1 MSLLDARGVPIA
13 AGDTVIY
20 GFGVGRSVAMA
31 EAVVL
36 DAHQGPVDGG
46 MGTPLSCAYGCHW
59 PCNRSSVSLTPSGR
73 VRLRIVRRS
82 YASGSKPV
90 VDVAGDRLVVLK
102 NGPVPGLPGRRP
114 TLPESL
120 LPTQD
125 EEERQRIE
133 NLLKIYTANLRATEV
148 PARHYYEGWSL
159 ERFHAYAANR
169 LKELREELKKHDER
183 TT

>member
-1 MSLLDARGVPIA
+1 MSESSQAGSLIDARGIPIT

-31 EAVVL
+31 EGVVL
-36 DAHQGPVDGG
+36 AEKEGYP
-46 MGTPLSCAYGCHW
+46 M
-59 PCNRSSVSLTPSGR
+59 PSQTKTGR
-73 VRLRIVRRS
+73 IRIRVIRRS

-102 NGPVPGLPGRRP
+102 QNDYPGGLWPYLPP
-114 TLPESL
+114 SL

-133 NLLKIYTANLRATEV
+133 NLLKIYTADLRATDV

-159 ERFHAYAANR
+159 ERFHAFAADR
-169 LKELREELKKHDER
+169 LKELREELRKHDER
-183 TT
+183 TA

>member
-1 MSLLDARGVPIA
+1 MPESSQAGSLLDARGVPIT

-31 EAVVL
+31 EGVVL
-36 DAHQGPVDGG
+36 AEKEGYP
-46 MGTPLSCAYGCHW
+46 M
-59 PCNRSSVSLTPSGR
+59 PSQTKTGR
-73 VRLRIVRRS
+73 IRIRVIRRS

-133 NLLKIYTANLRATEV
+133 NLLKIYTADLRATEV

-159 ERFHAYAANR
+159 ERFHAYAADR
-169 LKELREELKKHDER
+169 LTVLREELKKHDER
-183 TT
+183 TA